1 MIIALKGFD
10 MASQVSMTGKALLDN
25 NQFLLEATGICKR
38 FPGVVALNEVS
49 LSIKAG
55 EVHALMG
62 ENGAGKS
69 TMMKILSGNYIPDG
83 GSLTLKGQPLKLE
96 SPRQALDHGI
106 AMIHQELNLLP
117 DMTVAENIW
126 IGRETTNMFGL
137 VDHGK
142 LRDKTS
148 VLLARL
154 KIDIDPDSLLGDL
167 SIANRQMIEI
177 AKAVSYDSDVLIMDE
192 PTSAITEK
200 EVDHLFEIIGDLKAD
215 GKAIIYITH
224 KMNEVFRI
232 ADNITI
238 LRDGQHILTKPAAQM
253 TANSLIAAMVGREM
267 DQVFPKE
274 HAVIGAI
281 ALSVRNLTRK
291 GQFNDISFEIRYG
304 EIVGLAGLMGAGRT
318 EVMESIFGINPPDS
332 GQIALDG
339 KTVTLRTPKDA
350 IKAGL
355 ALLTED
361 RKKSGLFLCLDVE
374 SNMEITILGDYSIFG
389 FVQQKKIAL
398 ECELMRQR
406 MKIKTP
412 SLQETIGN
420 LSGGNQQKAL
430 IARWLLNKPR
440 ILILD
445 EPTRGVDVGAKAEI
459 HKLVTQLAQSG
470 AAIIMISS
478 ELPEVIGMSD
488 RMIIMHEGRISGEL
502 MRDEFTQEKILTL
515 ASGLQLPTAAL
526 PATASV

>member
-1 MIIALKGFD
+1 MTFQNAMADSAMPKGSD
-10 MASQVSMTGKALLDN
+10 NEVLLQAHD
-25 NQFLLEATGICKR
+25 ICKR
-38 FPGVVALNEVS
+38 FPGVVALNKVS
-49 LSIKAG
+49 LFVRAG

-69 TMMKILSGNYIPDG
+69 TMMKILAGSYIPDE
-83 GSLTLKGQPLKLE
+83 GSLVFKGAPLKLK

-126 IGRETTNMFGL
+126 IGREPTNAFGL
-137 VDHGK
+137 VNH
-142 LRDKTS
+142 
-148 VLLARL
+148 ARL
-154 KIDIDPDSLLGDL
+154 NQDTRELLERLSIPVDPECLLGEL

-177 AKAVSYDSDVLIMDE
+177 AKAVSYESQVLIMDE

-200 EVDHLFEIIGDLKAD
+200 EVEHLFDIIAGLKAQ

-232 ADNITI
+232 ADSITI
-238 LRDGQHILTKPAAQM
+238 LRDGRHILTRPAAQM
-253 TANSLIAAMVGREM
+253 NPNSLIAAMVGREM

-274 HAVIGAI
+274 HADIGAV
-281 ALSVRNLTRK
+281 ALSLRGLGLK
-291 GQFNDISFEIRYG
+291 GQFQDVSFDVRYG

-318 EVMESIFGINPPDS
+318 EVMESLFGVTPPDA
-332 GQIALDG
+332 GQILIDG
-339 KTVTLRTPKDA
+339 KPERFRTPKQA
-350 IKAGL
+350 IRAGL

-361 RKKSGLFLCLDVE
+361 RKKSGLFLCLDVA
-374 SNMEITILGDYSIFG
+374 SNMDITVLPDYSWFG
-389 FVQQKKIAL
+389 FVQQKKLDVACHDMSRSL
-398 ECELMRQR
+398 
-406 MKIKTP
+406 KIKTP
-412 SLQETIGN
+412 NLQEIIGN

-470 AAIIMISS
+470 AAIILISS
-478 ELPEVIGMSD
+478 ELPEVMGMSD
-488 RMIIMHEGRISGEL
+488 RVVVMHEGRVSGEL
-502 MRDEFTQEKILTL
+502 MREDFTQESILTL
-515 ASGLQLPTAAL
+515 ASGLPL
-526 PATASV
+526 PAAAH